1 MSREVMQQALKAL
14 EKCRDWPGAY
24 DECSLALHELRAA
37 LAEPEQEPVAWMK
50 VENFI
55 DAEGLWDERVTL
67 NHDGDGKPL
76 YTAPTP
82 QPDTDCHL
90 QGICQRSGYS
100 IAPTPRRP
108 LSDEEIKA
116 ALVSTD
122 PETKRLPPGFR
133 DFARA
138 IERAHGIGE
147 QT

>member
-1 MSREVMQQALKAL
+1 MSREAMRQALDAL
-14 EKCRDWPGAY
+14 EKGETKLRWAAI
-24 DECSLALHELRAA
+24 SALKQA

-55 DAEGLWDERVTL
+55 DAEGLWDERVSF

-82 QPDTDCHL
+82 QHDTDCHL

-100 IAPTPRRP
+100 IANTQRRP
-108 LSDEEIKA
+108 MTDEEIIEHFEA
-116 ALVSTD
+116 EVDTGLLSS
-122 PETKRLPPGFR
+122 
-133 DFARA
+133 FADGVRFA
-138 IERAHGIGE
+138 ERAHGIGE